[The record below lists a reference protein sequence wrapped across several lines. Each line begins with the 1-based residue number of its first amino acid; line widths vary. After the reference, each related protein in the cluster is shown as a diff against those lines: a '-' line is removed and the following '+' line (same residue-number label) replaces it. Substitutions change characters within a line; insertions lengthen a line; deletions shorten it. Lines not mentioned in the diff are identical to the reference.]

1 MEQDRSQI
9 GNLHI
14 ERQKPKLEMEWI
26 KVRVDCSFPRGEIE
40 DFSIFRSHSPG
51 CSHLQMLILFSYL
64 GFTSHFLLFPSPTL
78 PTASEGN
85 CQWRHLD
92 GNFISSLSIAPLP
105 LELWG
110 ISTKAT
116 QKREWNP
123 KSSSGWVKRGP
134 RTRIYFAWRMLETCV
149 FASISFCSEIWNSVT
164 SAFPPHVSFTADVF
178 WAQFFRE
185 KPFSFAPRIHQ
196 ISRGT
201 QKRTRFIHPTRK
213 PIYLHLV
220 EREIYSLSIQV
231 HLSLESAKK
240 EAQTR
245 KRSGVKK
252 TTGGKN
258 VAKNAVFGES
268 SEREKSQKNAATI
281 VAEFMITLHSS
292 DCRFLV
298 KPTQLSQN
306 LCASPFTVQN
316 AFHELPLF
324 GTLKNCA

>member
-134 RTRIYFAWRMLETCV
+134 KRTHIYFAWRILETCF
-149 FASISFCSEIWNSVT
+149 FAFLSLLFRNLEQCDFRFSTSCIFHGGCVLSSILSREALFFC
-164 SAFPPHVSFTADVF
+164 PPHTPDLTRNPKENSFYSSHPKTHLFALGWKRNIFIVYSG
-178 WAQFFRE
+178 ASFFGE
-185 KPFSFAPRIHQ
+185 CK
-196 ISRGT
+196 
-201 QKRTRFIHPTRK
+201 
-213 PIYLHLV
+213 
-220 EREIYSLSIQV
+220 
-231 HLSLESAKK
+231 
-240 EAQTR
+240 
-245 KRSGVKK
+245 KRSPNKEKK
-252 TTGGKN
+252 W
-258 VAKNAVFGES
+258 
-268 SEREKSQKNAATI
+268 
-281 VAEFMITLHSS
+281 
-292 DCRFLV
+292 C
-298 KPTQLSQN
+298 
-306 LCASPFTVQN
+306 
-316 AFHELPLF
+316 
-324 GTLKNCA
+324 